1 MNDNIIIFLSDLFF
15 KMEKEGKDGFLLL
28 KFSVPLGCL
37 WKLYER
43 LILVDVQPIET
54 IPLEQKEKYWNIA
67 KRFHTDEEQAIKA
80 SKAAYMLSLITNS

>member
-1 MNDNIIIFLSDLFF
+1 MNDQLIIFLVDLFF
-15 KMEKEGKDGFLLL
+15 KIEKEGKDGFILI

-43 LILVDVQPIET
+43 LISVDVPPIES

-67 KRFHTDEEQAIKA
+67 KRFYTDQEQAIRG